1 MKTTEERVRAVLAQ
15 QHGIPAE
22 SIVLTAPLQSPAPGA
37 EGDSLDRVETLM
49 SLEDEFGIEIPDWDA
64 EKLTTVQQAIDYC
77 ASPTAMRKPGHI
89 PAFN

>member
-1 MKTTEERVRAVLAQ
+1 MKTPEERVREVLAK
-15 QHGIPAE
+15 QHCIAAE
-22 SIVLTAPLQSPAPGA
+22 AVVLTAPLQSPAPGA

-64 EKLTTVQQAIDYC
+64 ENLSTVQQAIDYC
-77 ASPTAMRKPGHI
+77 AKPEQIRKPGFS